1 MEALSEPAEEKREHV
16 VRLLS
21 PLLVPVQTGKARRR
35 TKLPEPRVL
44 LAGSGQGLAEA
55 SLRTGLFRLGLSQQ
69 QLAHNAMRIGLNPPR
84 ARPANPF

>member
-1 MEALSEPAEEKREHV
+1 
-16 VRLLS
+16 
-21 PLLVPVQTGKARRR
+21 
-35 TKLPEPRVL
+35 
-44 LAGSGQGLAEA
+44 LAEA